1 MGFARSRLAFAPTT
15 FCGKSALVGAING
28 GAGVDK
34 RTEQPETDAETV
46 SADNTNIPTQVP
58 PATPPEERSIDINF
72 SQGLAAFLASNRIS
86 IGFTS
91 YQTGRLYLIGQ
102 GQDGKLAL
110 HEALYP
116 QAMGVVG
123 DADRIYLG
131 TLTQIVRMENV
142 LAPGQRANEVH
153 DKVYVPRNMQTT
165 GNIDI
170 HELGIRDNGRIVFV
184 NTRYSCLCEPSMTHS
199 FKPIWKPEFISK
211 LAAEDRCHLNGLA
224 MVDGQPKYVTAVC
237 RSDVVDGWRDR
248 RHDGG
253 IIIDVDSQAI
263 MAEGLSMPHSPRVHD
278 GRLWVLN
285 SGSGELGWIDP
296 ASKAFTPVAFFP
308 GFLRGLAFHNDHG
321 FVTLSK
327 PRHGRFEGL
336 ALDDRL
342 QEKDADA
349 WCGIQIVSL
358 SSGDVAHWLRF
369 DGAITELFDIC
380 VLPGV
385 QNPITLG
392 PQSAEIRDFLTIEE
406 PRW

>member
-1 MGFARSRLAFAPTT
+1 MSKKT
-15 FCGKSALVGAING
+15 
-28 GAGVDK
+28 DK
-34 RTEQPETDAETV
+34 PDRDAEKV
-46 SADNTNIPTQVP
+46 SPENTNTPTEAP
-58 PATPPEERSIDINF
+58 PANTPEADKIDIDF
-72 SQGLAAFLASNRIS
+72 SQGLAGFLASNNIS

-91 YQTGRLYLIGQ
+91 YQTGRLYLVGH
-102 GQDGKLAL
+102 GADGKLAL
-110 HEALYP
+110 HEAVYP
-116 QAMGVVG
+116 QAMGVIG
-123 DADRIYLG
+123 DGDRIYLG

-142 LAPGQRANEVH
+142 LAPSQRANEIH

-170 HELGIRDNGRIVFV
+170 HELGIKENGKIVFV
-184 NTRYSCLCEPSMTHS
+184 NTRYSCLCEPSVTHS
-199 FKPIWKPEFISK
+199 FKPVWKPEFISK

-237 RSDVVDGWRDR
+237 RSDVVDAWRDR

-253 IIIDVDSQAI
+253 VIIDVDSNEI

-285 SGSGELGWIDP
+285 SGSGELGWINP
-296 ASKAFTPVAFFP
+296 ADRAFTPIAFFP
-308 GFLRGLAFHNDHG
+308 GFLRGLAFHNDHA

-336 ALDDRL
+336 ALDDKLR
-342 QEKDADA
+342 EKDADA
-349 WCGIQIVSL
+349 WCGVQIVSL
-358 SSGDVAHWLRF
+358 ANGDVAQWLRF

-392 PQSAEIRDFLTIEE
+392 PQSAEIRDFLTIED
-406 PRW
+406 PQW

>member
-1 MGFARSRLAFAPTT
+1 MSKKT
-15 FCGKSALVGAING
+15 
-28 GAGVDK
+28 DK
-34 RTEQPETDAETV
+34 PDRDAEKV
-46 SADNTNIPTQVP
+46 SPENTNTPTEAP
-58 PATPPEERSIDINF
+58 PANTPEADKIDIDF
-72 SQGLAAFLASNRIS
+72 SQGLAGFLASNNIS

-91 YQTGRLYLIGQ
+91 YQTGRLYLVGH
-102 GQDGKLAL
+102 GADGKLAL
-110 HEALYP
+110 HEAVYP
-116 QAMGVVG
+116 QAMGVIG
-123 DADRIYLG
+123 DGDRIYLG

-142 LAPGQRANEVH
+142 LNPSQRANEIH

-170 HELGIRDNGRIVFV
+170 HELGIKENGKIVFV
-184 NTRYSCLCEPSMTHS
+184 NTRYSCLCEPSVTHS
-199 FKPIWKPEFISK
+199 FKPVWKPEFISK

-237 RSDVVDGWRDR
+237 RSDVVDAWRDR

-253 IIIDVDSQAI
+253 VIIDVDSNEI

-285 SGSGELGWIDP
+285 SGSGELGWINP
-296 ASKAFTPVAFFP
+296 ADRAFTPIAFFP
-308 GFLRGLAFHNDHG
+308 GFLRGLAFHNDHA

-336 ALDDRL
+336 ALDDKLR
-342 QEKDADA
+342 EKDADA
-349 WCGIQIVSL
+349 WCGVQIVSL
-358 SSGDVAHWLRF
+358 ANGDVAQWLRF

-392 PQSAEIRDFLTIEE
+392 PQSAEIRDFLTIED
-406 PRW
+406 PQW

>member
-1 MGFARSRLAFAPTT
+1 VSKKT
-15 FCGKSALVGAING
+15 
-28 GAGVDK
+28 DK
-34 RTEQPETDAETV
+34 PDLDAEKV
-46 SADNTNIPTQVP
+46 SPENTNTPTEAP
-58 PATPPEERSIDINF
+58 PANTPEAGKIDIDF
-72 SQGLAAFLASNRIS
+72 SQGLAGFLASNNIS

-91 YQTGRLYLIGQ
+91 YQTGRLYLVGH
-102 GQDGKLAL
+102 GADGKLAL
-110 HEALYP
+110 HEAVYP
-116 QAMGVVG
+116 QAMGVIG
-123 DADRIYLG
+123 DGDRIYLG

-142 LAPGQRANEVH
+142 LNPSQRANEIH

-165 GNIDI
+165 GNVDI
-170 HELGIRDNGRIVFV
+170 HELGIKENGKIVFV
-184 NTRYSCLCEPSMTHS
+184 NTRYSCLCEPSVTHS
-199 FKPIWKPEFISK
+199 FKPVWKPEFISK

-253 IIIDVDSQAI
+253 VIIDVDSNEI

-285 SGSGELGWIDP
+285 SGSGELGWINP
-296 ASKAFTPVAFFP
+296 ADRAFTPIAFFP
-308 GFLRGLAFHNDHG
+308 GFLRGLAFHNDHA

-336 ALDDRL
+336 ALDDKL
-342 QEKDADA
+342 KEKDADA
-349 WCGIQIVSL
+349 WCGVQIVSL
-358 SSGDVAHWLRF
+358 ANGDVAQWLRF

-392 PQSAEIRDFLTIEE
+392 PQSAEIRDFLTIED
-406 PRW
+406 PQW

>member
-1 MGFARSRLAFAPTT
+1 MIGLICEYKRA
-15 FCGKSALVGAING
+15 V
-28 GAGVDK
+28 GVDK
-34 RTEQPETDAETV
+34 KTDKSDTASEKIRPENTNTPTDAP
-46 SADNTNIPTQVP
+46 S
-58 PATPPEERSIDINF
+58 ATPPEAGKIDIDF
-72 SQGLAAFLASNRIS
+72 SPGLAGFLASNNIS

-91 YQTGRLYLIGQ
+91 YQTGRLYLVGH
-102 GQDGKLAL
+102 GADGKLAL

-116 QAMGVVG
+116 QAMGVIG

-142 LAPGQRANEVH
+142 LAPSQRANEVH

-184 NTRYSCLCEPSMTHS
+184 NTRYSCLCEPSVTHS

-211 LAAEDRCHLNGLA
+211 LAPEDRCHLNGLA

-253 IIIDVDSQAI
+253 IIIDIDSNEI
-263 MAEGLSMPHSPRVHD
+263 MAEGLSMPHSPRFYRD
-278 GRLWVLN
+278 RLWVLN
-285 SGSGELGWIDP
+285 SGTGELGWINPSD
-296 ASKAFTPVAFFP
+296 KAFTPVAFFP

-336 ALDDRL
+336 ELDNKL
-342 QEKDADA
+342 KEKDADA

-358 SSGDVAHWLRF
+358 ASGDVVQWLRL
-369 DGAITELFDIC
+369 DGAITELFDVC

-385 QNPITLG
+385 KNPITLG
-392 PQSAEIRDFLTIEE
+392 PQSAEIRDFLTVED
-406 PRW
+406 PQW

>member
-1 MGFARSRLAFAPTT
+1 MSKKT
-15 FCGKSALVGAING
+15 
-28 GAGVDK
+28 DK
-34 RTEQPETDAETV
+34 PDLDAEKV
-46 SADNTNIPTQVP
+46 SPENTNTPTEAP
-58 PATPPEERSIDINF
+58 PANTPEAGKIDIDF
-72 SQGLAAFLASNRIS
+72 SQGLAGFLASNNIS

-91 YQTGRLYLIGQ
+91 YQTGRLYLVGH
-102 GQDGKLAL
+102 GADGKLAL
-110 HEALYP
+110 HEAVYP
-116 QAMGVVG
+116 QAMGVIG
-123 DADRIYLG
+123 DGDRIYLG

-142 LAPGQRANEVH
+142 LNPSQRANEIH

-165 GNIDI
+165 GNVDI
-170 HELGIRDNGRIVFV
+170 HELGIKENGKIVFV
-184 NTRYSCLCEPSMTHS
+184 NTRYSCLCEPSVTHS
-199 FKPIWKPEFISK
+199 FKPVWKPEFISK

-253 IIIDVDSQAI
+253 VIIDVDSNEI

-285 SGSGELGWIDP
+285 SGSGELGWINP
-296 ASKAFTPVAFFP
+296 ADRAFTPIAFFP
-308 GFLRGLAFHNDHG
+308 GFLRGLAFHNDHA

-336 ALDDRL
+336 ALDDKL
-342 QEKDADA
+342 KEKDADA
-349 WCGIQIVSL
+349 WCGVQIVSL
-358 SSGDVAHWLRF
+358 ANGDVAQWLRF

-392 PQSAEIRDFLTIEE
+392 PQSAEIRDFLTIED
-406 PRW
+406 PQW